1 MSKLL
6 NSIAPGLVSSG
17 VSTIG
22 NLIGSGI
29 TAGQSYKY
37 QQKLAEQQ
45 FGYNKQLLQMQMDYN
60 NPKTQLD
67 YYKKA
72 GINPYA
78 AIGNNTSVSLP
89 SVGQGNVSVPD
100 LSQLGSSAVNSYVQ
114 GTLLGSQK
122 DLQVAQAQQAINQA
136 QVYEQTKLKLA
147 AETKN
152 QNIQNDIL
160 SRTANDHV
168 KLARAEVAMRWAQ
181 VGQNESQSAL
191 NELQAISM
199 ELTNRALPTQLSQ
212 SIAEQAGNIKLQYLQ
227 GSLTLAQTKAA
238 LAAAFKSS
246 QEAYGVHLD
255 NSITSRIADSYV
267 DNYIKTN
274 AKLQKEIEILTKQEK
289 WYELE
294 KLLGA
299 VASGV
304 GSAVG
309 IGKLRSLSR
318 VAE

>member
-1 MSKLL
+1 MGILAKV
-6 NSIAPGLVSSG
+6 APGLVSSG

-22 NLIGSGI
+22 NLLG
-29 TAGQSYKY
+29 AGMSASQSYRY

-60 NPKTQLD
+60 NPKTQLGF
-67 YYKKA
+67 YKAA

-89 SVGQGNVSVPD
+89 SVSQGNVSTPD
-100 LSQLGSSAVNSYVQ
+100 LSQLGSNAVNSYAQ

-147 AETKN
+147 SETKN
-152 QNIQNDIL
+152 QDIQNDIL
-160 SRTANDHV
+160 SRSANDHV

-181 VGQNESQSAL
+181 VGQNETQSAL

-199 ELTNRALPTQLSQ
+199 EVSNRALPTQLSQ

-227 GSLTLAQTKAA
+227 GRLTLAQTKAA

-246 QEAYGVHLD
+246 QEALGVQLD
-255 NSITSRIADSYV
+255 TSITSRIADSYV

-274 AKLQKEIEILTKQEK
+274 SKLQKEIEILTKQEK

-304 GSAVG
+304 GSVVG
-309 IGKLRSLSR
+309 IGKFRALFRGTK
-318 VAE
+318 

>member
-1 MSKLL
+1 MGKLL
-6 NSIAPGLVSSG
+6 SSIAPGLVSAG

-22 NLIGSGI
+22 NLIG
-29 TAGQSYKY
+29 AGMSASQSYRY

-60 NPKTQLD
+60 NPKTQLGF
-67 YYKKA
+67 YKAA

-89 SVGQGNVSVPD
+89 SVSQGNVSQPD
-100 LSQLGSSAVNSYVQ
+100 LSQLGTNAVNSYAQ

-122 DLQVAQAQQAINQA
+122 DLQVAQAQQAVNQA

-147 AETKN
+147 SETKN

-160 SRTANDHV
+160 SRSANDHV
-168 KLARAEVAMRWAQ
+168 KLARAEVALRWSQ
-181 VGQNESQSAL
+181 VGLNETQSAL
-191 NELQAISM
+191 NELQATAQEVS
-199 ELTNRALPTQLSQ
+199 NRALPIQLAQ
-212 SIAEQAGNIKLQYLQ
+212 SIAEHAGNIKLQYLQ
-227 GSLTLAQTKAA
+227 GKLTVAQTKAA

-246 QEAYGVHLD
+246 QEALGVQLD

-274 AKLQKEIEILTKQEK
+274 AKLQKEIELLTKQEK

-309 IGKLRSLSR
+309 IGKIRLLFR
-318 VAE
+318 

>member
-1 MSKLL
+1 MGILSKV
-6 NSIAPGLVSSG
+6 APGLVSAG

-22 NLIGSGI
+22 NLIGAGMS
-29 TAGQSYKY
+29 AGQSYRY

-60 NPKTQLD
+60 NPKTQLGF
-67 YYKKA
+67 YKAA

-89 SVGQGNVSVPD
+89 SVSQGNVSVPD
-100 LSQLGSSAVNSYVQ
+100 MSQLGSNAVNSYAQ

-122 DLQVAQAQQAINQA
+122 DLQIAQAQQAIQQA
-136 QVYEQTKLKLA
+136 HVYEQTKLKLA

-160 SRTANDHV
+160 ARSANDHV
-168 KLARAEVAMRWAQ
+168 KLARAEVALRWAQ
-181 VGQNESQSAL
+181 VGQNETQSAL

-199 ELTNRALPTQLSQ
+199 EVSNRALPIQLSQ

-227 GSLTLAQTKAA
+227 GRLTLAQTKAA

-246 QEAYGVHLD
+246 QEALGVQLD

-274 AKLQKEIEILTKQEK
+274 SKLQKEIEILTKQEK

-309 IGKLRSLSR
+309 IGKITKLFRGK
-318 VAE
+318 